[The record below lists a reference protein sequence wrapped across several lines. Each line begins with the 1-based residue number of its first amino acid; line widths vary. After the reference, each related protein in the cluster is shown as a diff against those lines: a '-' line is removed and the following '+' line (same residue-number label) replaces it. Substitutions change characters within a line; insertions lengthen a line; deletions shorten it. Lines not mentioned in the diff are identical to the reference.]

1 MITRTSMPISSDERI
16 ETYMRGSFI
25 PPYQREF
32 AWTGVLSA
40 NLFNSLHRF
49 LLQHPQLASVANR
62 KRFYLGSMIRVQ
74 GAPIPIVDGQQ
85 RMTSLCILGAVMRDY
100 CIERENYDIAHN
112 LDRAFVWS
120 LLAPG
125 ARQRYQQGNPKVEL
139 RNTGA
144 ARYNLRE
151 NMRHICSLELTEA
164 GDYEVVDVVPGPGGR
179 DVLTLDLP
187 LNWTLA
193 EGYSIQFD
201 IAGLQTVQRPAPI
214 GNLNLQVDN
223 GTVAVGDRFV
233 LNYGV
238 KNGTEPVDEANI
250 SEAESALRDTLR
262 ETLDLMF
269 PLGAAPAA
277 ANPAHLGTIENYVDE
292 FIELVE
298 QTTVTEVLFLNPA
311 DAMQYFMTVNDS
323 TLRANLT
330 DLDRLRALVE
340 IVKGSVLWNPGG
352 GAVPAAPAVGW
363 NTAIGN
369 AFEYIENTLLNNREK
384 DNQYQ
389 QEFFYVFGQIYL
401 AERITR
407 GQVITTIEP
416 QLKMNWSNIAGQWR
430 KDRFLDFI
438 TEISHFVAI
447 YFRATDDWTAVR
459 PGAYNALSTISNT
472 VPYLP
477 DDNFEL
483 DEEFF
488 VHVARKFSVQWIPA
502 YVSGIYVARREHE
515 NGNITDGEYET
526 LSGILLR
533 TLLKMDLVGRVIPK
547 HSGQN
552 SFTGGNVYAF
562 SNAFCERLR
571 ALREQDAAALAAAGA
586 LLAPPGRVGGV
597 YDAIESQ
604 FGEMRDQIEN
614 EINGVAAFG
623 PNPVLDNA
631 INYPPL
637 NPVINISN
645 SNSEPLL
652 MLAEWNQ
659 GGFLA
664 HPVGCDRAVVR
675 FDQTQVEHIQPMAI
689 PRVAGAYAGPVG
701 GYTAPDEDTWTNN
714 RNRLGNRL
722 LIKRAVNNHIGD
734 SPLSFKIRAPPGPP
748 DCTIRRC
755 NGVDKHYANEGRS
768 LTAKWLEA
776 DGPGGWYATA
786 APLPLTPLTDWGT
799 AEIEVWEAFL
809 MTKIVSILP

>member
-1 MITRTSMPISSDERI
+1 MPISSDEEI
-16 ETYMRGSFI
+16 ETYMSGSLI

-49 LLQHPQLASVANR
+49 LLQNPQLAAVAYR
-62 KRFYLGSMIRVQ
+62 KRFYLGSVITVQ

-100 CIERENYDIAHN
+100 CIEREYYDLAHC

-120 LLAPG
+120 LLVNG
-125 ARQRYQQGNPKVEL
+125 GRERYAQGNPKVKL
-139 RNTGA
+139 RDTGA
-144 ARYNLRE
+144 DRYNLRE
-151 NMRHICSLELTEA
+151 NMRHICSLELTDA
-164 GDYEVVDVVPGPGGR
+164 GDYEVVDVAPGIGGR

-193 EGYSIQFD
+193 EGYTIQFNL
-201 IAGLQTVQRPAPI
+201 AGPQTVQRPASI
-214 GNLNLQVDN
+214 GTMNVQVGN
-223 GTVAVGDRFV
+223 GTVARGDTFV

-238 KNGTEPVDEANI
+238 KNGTEPVDNAKI
-250 SEAESALRDTLR
+250 AEAESAFRDTLQ

-269 PLGAAPAA
+269 PPGAAPAA
-277 ANPAHLGTIENYVDE
+277 ANPAHLGTIEDYIGE

-298 QTTVTEVLFLNPA
+298 QTTVTQVRFPNPA

-369 AFEYIENTLLNNREK
+369 AFQYIENTLLNNREK
-384 DNQYQ
+384 DDTHQR
-389 QEFFYVFGQIYL
+389 EFFYVFGQIYL

-430 KDRFLDFI
+430 KDLFLDFI
-438 TEISHFVAI
+438 TEMMHFVAI
-447 YFRATDDWTAVR
+447 YFRATDDWTAVP
-459 PGAYNALSTISNT
+459 PGAYNALSTVSDT

-477 DDNFEL
+477 DEDFEL

-488 VHVARKFSVQWIPA
+488 VQVVRKFSVQWIPA
-502 YVSGIYVARREHE
+502 YVSGIYVVRREHE

-526 LSGILLR
+526 LSRILLR
-533 TLLKMDLVGRVIPK
+533 TLLKMDLVGRVIAK

-552 SFTGGNVYAF
+552 YFTGGNVYAF
-562 SNAFCERLR
+562 SDAFCGRLR
-571 ALREQDAAALAAAGA
+571 ALRELDAVALAAAGA
-586 LLAPPGRVGGV
+586 VLAAAGGVGGV
-597 YDAIESQ
+597 YGAIKNE
-604 FGEMRDQIEN
+604 FDEMKDQIDN

-631 INYPPL
+631 IDYPPP

-645 SNSEPLL
+645 SNCEPLL
-652 MLAEWNQ
+652 MLAEWDE

-664 HPVGCDRAVVR
+664 HPAGYDRAVVR
-675 FDQTQVEHIQPMAI
+675 FDKTQVEHIQPMAI
-689 PRVAGAYAGPVG
+689 PGGAGAYAGPAG
-701 GYTAPDEDTWTNN
+701 GYTAPDEDTWKEN

-722 LIKRAVNNHIGD
+722 LIKQFVNNHIGD
-734 SPLSFKIRAPPGPP
+734 RPLAFKIKAPPGPP
-748 DCTIRRC
+748 DCPILRC
-755 NGVDKHYANEGRS
+755 NGLDKHYWNEGRS
-768 LTAKWLEA
+768 LTAKWLLA
-776 DGPGGWYATA
+776 NGPAGWLSTVGAVLS
-786 APLPLTPLTDWGT
+786 PPTDWGT
-799 AEIEVWEAFL
+799 AEIDVWEAYL
-809 MTKIVSILP
+809 MTKIVAILP

>member
-1 MITRTSMPISSDERI
+1 MPVSDDEVI
-16 ETYMRGSFI
+16 ETYMGGSLI

-40 NLFNSLHRF
+40 NLFDSLHRF
-49 LLQHPQLASVANR
+49 LLQNPQIAAVANR
-62 KRFYLGSMIRVQ
+62 KRFYLGTMITVQ

-100 CIERENYDIAHN
+100 CIGREDYDIAHR

-120 LLAPG
+120 LRMNG
-125 ARQRYQQGNPKVEL
+125 GRQRYQQGNPKVEL
-139 RNTGA
+139 RNTGN

-164 GDYEVVDVVPGPGGR
+164 GDYEVVGVVLGPGGR
-179 DVLTLDLP
+179 DILTLDLP

-193 EGYSIQFD
+193 EGCTIQFNL
-201 IAGLQTVQRPAPI
+201 AGPQTVRRPAAI
-214 GNLNLQVDN
+214 ATMNVQVDN
-223 GTVAVGDRFV
+223 GTVAIGDTFV

-262 ETLDLMF
+262 QTLDLMF
-269 PLGAAPAA
+269 PPGAVPAA
-277 ANPAHLGTIENYVDE
+277 TNPAHLGTIEDYVGE

-298 QTTVTEVLFLNPA
+298 QTTVTQVLFPNPA

-352 GAVPAAPAVGW
+352 GAVPAAPAGGW
-363 NTAIGN
+363 NAAIGN
-369 AFEYIENTLLNNREK
+369 AFEYIEDTLLNNRNK
-384 DNQYQ
+384 DNKYQ

-407 GQVITTIEP
+407 GEVITTIEP
-416 QLKMNWSNIAGQWR
+416 QLKMNWSNITGQWR
-430 KDRFLDFI
+430 KDLFLDFI
-438 TEISHFVAI
+438 TEMKHFVAI
-447 YFRATDDWTAVR
+447 YFRATDDWTATP
-459 PGAYNALSTISNT
+459 PGVYTALSTVSNT

-477 DDNFEL
+477 EDDFEL

-502 YVSGIYVARREHE
+502 YVSGIYVVRREHE
-515 NGNITDGEYET
+515 NGSITDAQYEI
-526 LSGILLR
+526 LSRILLR
-533 TLLKMDLVGRVIPK
+533 TLLKMDLVGRVIAK

-562 SNAFCERLR
+562 IDAFCGRLR
-571 ALREQDAAALAAAGA
+571 ALRRMTTASLTTAGG
-586 LLAPPGRVGGV
+586 PGPAGGV
-597 YDAIESQ
+597 FAAIETE
-604 FGEMRDQIEN
+604 FDEMKDQIDN

-623 PNPVLDNA
+623 LNPVLDNA
-631 INYPPL
+631 IVYPPT
-637 NPVINISN
+637 NPLVDIKN
-645 SNSEPLL
+645 SNCEPLL
-652 MLAEWNQ
+652 MLAEWDQ
-659 GGFLA
+659 GGFLL
-664 HPVGCDRAVVR
+664 HPAAYDRAVVR
-675 FDQTQVEHIQPMAI
+675 FDKTQVEHIQPMAI
-689 PRVAGAYAGPVG
+689 PGGAGAYAGPVG
-701 GYTAPDEDTWTNN
+701 GYTAPDEDTWKEN

-722 LIKRAVNNHIGD
+722 LIKQFVNNHIGD
-734 SPLSFKIRAPPGPP
+734 SPLAFKIRAPPGPP
-748 DCTIRRC
+748 DCSIRGC
-755 NGVDKHYANEGRS
+755 NGVDKHYWNEGRS
-768 LTAKWLEA
+768 LTAKWLLA
-776 DGPGGWYATA
+776 NGPGGWLSTVGAGPNPPTN
-786 APLPLTPLTDWGT
+786 WGT
-799 AEIEVWEAFL
+799 AEINIWEKFL
-809 MTKIVSILP
+809 LQRIVAILP